1 MSYLGTP
8 DPNPGWLSEE
18 DLTHVRQRLPLLYVE
33 AIPVRQSEDGSVN
46 EVGLLLRA
54 DAGGAFKR
62 TIISGRVLYAET
74 VRSALLRHL
83 EKDLG
88 PMALPKLPA
97 SPVPFTIAEYFPLP
111 GIGRFTD
118 DRQHAVSMVFVVPV
132 TGHCEPRQD
141 ALELTWLSPREAV
154 DRGVTGELEGG
165 RGALIRSAMAHVGA
179 LD

>member
-1 MSYLGTP
+1 MSSLGTP
-8 DPNPGWLSEE
+8 DPHPGWLSEE
-18 DLTHVRQRLPLLYVE
+18 DLTHVRHRLPLLYVE
-33 AIPVRQSEDGSVN
+33 AIPVRQDEDGSVT

-62 TIISGRVLYAET
+62 TIVSGRVLYAET

-88 PMALPKLPA
+88 PMALPRLPA
-97 SPVPFTIAEYFPLP
+97 SPTPFTVAEYFPLP
-111 GIGRFTD
+111 GLGRFSD
-118 DRQHAVSMVFVVPV
+118 ERQHAVSLVFVVPV

-141 ALELTWLSPREAV
+141 ALELTWFSPREAV
-154 DRGVTGELEGG
+154 GDGVTHELEGG
-165 RGALIRSAMAHVGA
+165 RGALIRAAMAHVGA